1 MNKIIYLSLALLTL
15 TGCNGVFGRSDK
27 MPEPVGIGFEVD
39 ELKRSPCACIEI
51 PQNWSRS

>member
-1 MNKIIYLSLALLTL
+1 MSKLLLLTL
-15 TGCNGVFGRSDK
+15 VALGLSGCQGVLGRSDK

-51 PQNWSRS
+51 PQNWSNS